1 MDKQKNNEKI
11 GFVCNLERDN
21 LLFDC
26 HKNILCT
33 ESMLLLMLEKLNLV
47 KDSIYKSNEISVIY
61 TIPPGYYLCAPEDVL
76 LMVEEITKVT
86 VFQKI

>member
-1 MDKQKNNEKI
+1 
-11 GFVCNLERDN
+11 
-21 LLFDC
+21 
-26 HKNILCT
+26 
-33 ESMLLLMLEKLNLV
+33 MLEKLNHV

-61 TIPPGYYLCAPEDVL
+61 TIPPGYYYLCAPEDVL